1 VKARRQHREALIEPT
16 RNGHH
21 VIWPT
26 IVTGLALIAL
36 GFVLRVSPID
46 APVVQALNT
55 THVGAWGQ
63 AADAIYLALEPLP
76 SALLTLLIIS
86 TIAVVCRSLRTAIVF
101 GGIIALTWLPT
112 AAIKLVVD
120 RPRPDPLALA
130 HPFSPAQVDG
140 SFPSGHTAFVAALA
154 IAFWFLLRTTRWA
167 ALVVIAGITATST
180 IGLAV
185 ISDGLHYP
193 SDVAASIVWA
203 LAMAPSAR
211 WIMVDLIPARWL
223 ERTRQNVGAL

>member
-1 VKARRQHREALIEPT
+1 MKARRQHREALIEPT

-76 SALLTLLIIS
+76 SALLTVLIIS
-86 TIAVVCRSLRTAIVF
+86 TIAVVCRSFARRSSSE
-101 GGIIALTWLPT
+101 GS
-112 AAIKLVVD
+112 
-120 RPRPDPLALA
+120 
-130 HPFSPAQVDG
+130 SP
-140 SFPSGHTAFVAALA
+140 
-154 IAFWFLLRTTRWA
+154 
-167 ALVVIAGITATST
+167 
-180 IGLAV
+180 
-185 ISDGLHYP
+185 
-193 SDVAASIVWA
+193 
-203 LAMAPSAR
+203 
-211 WIMVDLIPARWL
+211 
-223 ERTRQNVGAL
+223 